1 MTSDVKVSLG
11 DRRPLDIAELGPLD
25 LKTRITFEGYI
36 SDFRTDVLPF
46 SVAIRPDEQSARV
59 TSLGLDIL
67 GYGFLVLRIWSATS
81 LLPGTVMAYLI
92 HGDDSRRIKQAT
104 RWTRVPLSILLIEV
118 QGVQVTNDTGHRH

>member
-25 LKTRITFEGYI
+25 LKTRIPSEGYI
-36 SDFRTDVLPF
+36 SDFRTNVLPF
-46 SVAIRPDEQSARV
+46 SVTIRPDKQSARI
-59 TSLGLDIL
+59 SCLGLDIL
-67 GYGFLVLRIWSATS
+67 GYRFFVLRTWSATS
-81 LLPGTVMAYLI
+81 LLHGIVVAYLI
-92 HGDDSRRIKQAT
+92 HGDNGRGIKQAT